1 METQPISLSISP
13 SLSICLFPCIIVDRI
28 EIEIEIER
36 GRKREECSPSLSLY
50 IRENYKSK
58 KERER
63 ERGAAHLSIVHGL
76 VKRERR
82 FERARQSGTQP
93 ISPSLSIYPPTPFR
107 GWTRRGCLILVPV
120 SFLKRFPYPPPQTRL
135 WVYYF
140 VLRLPP
146 RQPGS
151 VPKSGR
157 RPDSIFN

>member
-1 METQPISLSISP
+1 MGTQPISLSVSP
-13 SLSICLFPCIIVDRI
+13 SLSICLSPCIIVDRI
-28 EIEIEIER
+28 EREIER

-50 IRENYKSK
+50 NYIENTIKL

-107 GWTRRGCLILVPV
+107 G
-120 SFLKRFPYPPPQTRL
+120 
-135 WVYYF
+135 
-140 VLRLPP
+140 
-146 RQPGS
+146 
-151 VPKSGR
+151 
-157 RPDSIFN
+157 